1 MVLISFRILVIFLVI
16 LFQLRSVIKQNIDLA
31 SKKKNA
37 RISKI
42 LFNVKLKAVALRIP
56 VLLGFREFSWVAA
69 LSSF

>member
-16 LFQLRSVIKQNIDLA
+16 PFQLRSVIKQNIDLA
-31 SKKKNA
+31 SKKANA

-42 LFNVKLKAVALRIP
+42 LFNVKSKTVALRIP
-56 VLLGFREFSWVAA
+56 FLLGFREFSWVAV

>member
-16 LFQLRSVIKQNIDLA
+16 LFQLRSVIKKNIGLA

-42 LFNVKLKAVALRIP
+42 LFKVKLKAVALRIP
-56 VLLGFREFSWVAA
+56 VLLGLREFSWVAV
-69 LSSF
+69 LSNF